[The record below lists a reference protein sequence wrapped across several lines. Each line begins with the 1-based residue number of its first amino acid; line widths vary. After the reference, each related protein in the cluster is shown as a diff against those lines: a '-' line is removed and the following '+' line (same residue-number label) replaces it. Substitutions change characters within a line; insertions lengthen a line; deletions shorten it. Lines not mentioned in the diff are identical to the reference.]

1 MTGFDVSDPD
11 HPMVIVNDPGSP
23 DGQGAAYPLDRFMDA
38 WENSN
43 FHMTATD
50 NPLPSFTA
58 LSIRDSISQYLADN
72 NIQTSGPM
80 LAGSSDSFD
89 WGGLSDSIHDIA
101 GPLTSICQDVAGTI
115 AGVAGVVFAGN
126 LLSDAFSGDD
136 YAQWI

>member
-1 MTGFDVSDPD
+1 
-11 HPMVIVNDPGSP
+11 
-23 DGQGAAYPLDRFMDA
+23 MDA

-72 NIQTSGPM
+72 DIQTSGPM

-89 WGGLSDSIHDIA
+89 WGGLSNSIHDIA
-101 GPLTSICQDVAGTI
+101 GPVMSICKDVASTI
-115 AGVAGVVFAGN
+115 AAVAGVVFAGN
-126 LLSDAFSGDD
+126 LLSDSFSGDD
-136 YAQWI
+136 FAYSI